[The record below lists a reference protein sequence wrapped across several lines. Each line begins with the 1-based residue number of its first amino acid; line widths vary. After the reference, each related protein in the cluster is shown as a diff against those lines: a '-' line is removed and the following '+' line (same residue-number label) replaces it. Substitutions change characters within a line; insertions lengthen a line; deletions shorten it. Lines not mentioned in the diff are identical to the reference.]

1 MPNHYS
7 GWGTSGL
14 GSVEIENAHHET
26 RLTDHA
32 GEQDG
37 EVTDERN
44 ITINKE
50 DAREGA
56 KISPPPPRE
65 SGLVR
70 ERKEVVVINDHR
82 GEPKKSRR
90 QNTAHPWS
98 ITNRKTQDVSTW
110 PNRLLTQKV
119 SRPSRR

>member
-1 MPNHYS
+1 M
-7 GWGTSGL
+7 GDLRL
-14 GSVEIENAHHET
+14 GGVEIENAHHET
-26 RLTDHA
+26 RPTDHA

-37 EVTDERN
+37 NVTDERK
-44 ITINKE
+44 ITTNKE

-56 KISPPPPRE
+56 KISPPPPCE
-65 SGLVR
+65 SDLVR

-90 QNTAHPWS
+90 QNMVHPWG
-98 ITNRKTQDVSTW
+98 ITNRKRKTQNVSMW
-110 PNRLLTQKV
+110 LNRLLTQKV